1 MPIYIF
7 YKIFCKDEN
16 IKDLYVGKTTDLNK
30 RWYCHKSLCNNQ
42 NRKQYNLKLYEFIRE
57 NGNINNWNIIE
68 IEKGEYDD
76 KDSAI
81 REKYWI
87 KNLNS
92 NLNIVIPT
100 RTHKEYRENN
110 KEYLKEYKKEY
121 RDNHKEYCK
130 EYYKEYRDKNKEEYK
145 EYCKEYRENNKEYYK
160 KYRDNHK
167 EELHKKAG
175 ERLICE
181 ICGKTFTKGGKSQHY
196 KTKFHQK
203 YIIE

>member
-92 NLNIVIPT
+92 NLNSEIPSRT
-100 RTHKEYRENN
+100 RKE
-110 KEYLKEYKKEY
+110 KCKEY